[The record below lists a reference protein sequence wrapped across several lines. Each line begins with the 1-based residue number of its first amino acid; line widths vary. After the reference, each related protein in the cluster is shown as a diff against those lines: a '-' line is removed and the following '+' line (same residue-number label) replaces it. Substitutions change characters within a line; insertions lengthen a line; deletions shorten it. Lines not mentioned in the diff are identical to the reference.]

1 MPKTTTTTKSAPA
14 PSRGRTTFSDTV
26 IETIA
31 GLAVREVPGVY
42 KLGQGV
48 LGDAVARVKGTAGTS
63 RGVHAEVGRKET
75 AIDIDLVVEYGFN
88 VHETASLVRE
98 KIAARVEEMTN
109 LVCKEVNIAI
119 SDIHYESADEP
130 TPSRRVE

>member
-1 MPKTTTTTKSAPA
+1 MPKTTTSVQSTPA
-14 PSRGRTTFSDTV
+14 QNRGRTTFSDTV

-31 GLAVREVPGVY
+31 GLAAREVPGVY
-42 KLGQGV
+42 KRGQGV
-48 LGDAVARVKGTAGTS
+48 LGDAVARVTGTAGTS

-88 VHETASLVRE
+88 VHETASKVRD

-119 SDIHYESADEP
+119 SDIHYESAEEP
-130 TPSRRVE
+130 APSRRVE